1 MLQGAAPETEMEPLT
16 LESTSNGVAVVL
28 AENQYENL
36 ELHYPRLRL
45 LEAGYEVL
53 VVAPEAGATYLS
65 KEGYPVIAD
74 LTFLDIVPEHVK
86 VIIVPGGFAP
96 DKLRRYPEC
105 NRLVADAYAA
115 GAVVGMICHGGWV
128 PISARIVDGKR
139 VTSVNAIKDD
149 LENAG
154 ATWVDEPCVVDGR
167 LVSAQVPGDLPEF
180 MRAILDLAE
189 L

>member
-1 MLQGAAPETEMEPLT
+1 MLQGAAPETELEPLS
-16 LESTSNGVAVVL
+16 LDRTSNGLAVVL

-36 ELHYPRLRL
+36 ELHYPRMRL
-45 LEAGYEVL
+45 IEAGFETL
-53 VVAPEAGATYLS
+53 VVGPEAGATYAS

-74 LTFLDIVPEHVK
+74 LTFLDIQPDHVK
-86 VIIVPGGFAP
+86 VLIVPGGFAP

-105 NRLVADAYAA
+105 NRLVADAFAA

-128 PISARIVDGKR
+128 PISARIVNGKR

-154 ATWVDEPCVVDGR
+154 ATWVDESCVVDGR

>member
-1 MLQGAAPETEMEPLT
+1 MLQGAAPETELDPLA
-16 LESTSNGVAVVL
+16 LDPTSKGLAIVL
-28 AENQYENL
+28 VENQYENL

-45 LEAGYEVL
+45 IEAGYEVL
-53 VVAPEAGATYLS
+53 VVGPEAGASYAS
-65 KEGYPVIAD
+65 KEGYTATAD
-74 LTFLDIVPEHVK
+74 LTFLDIVPDHVK
-86 VIIVPGGFAP
+86 ILIVPGGFAP

-115 GAVVGMICHGGWV
+115 GAVIGMICHGGWV
-128 PISARIVDGKR
+128 PISARIVAGKR

-167 LVSAQVPGDLPEF
+167 LVSAQVPSDLPEF
-180 MRAILDLAE
+180 MRAILDLTE

>member
-1 MLQGAAPETEMEPLT
+1 MLQPPEPQTELEPLA
-16 LESTSNGVAVVL
+16 LDRTSNGLAVIL

-45 LEAGYEVL
+45 MEAGYEVM
-53 VVAPEAGATYLS
+53 VVGPEAGGTYTS
-65 KEGYPVIAD
+65 KEGYPVVAD
-74 LTFLDIVPEHVK
+74 LTFLDIAPEHVK
-86 VIIVPGGFAP
+86 VLIVPGGFAP

-128 PISARIVDGKR
+128 PISAKIVRERR

-154 ATWVDEPCVVDGR
+154 ATWVDEPCVVDGH
-167 LVSAQVPGDLPEF
+167 LVSAQVPGDLPDF
-180 MRAILDLAE
+180 MRAILDLAQ